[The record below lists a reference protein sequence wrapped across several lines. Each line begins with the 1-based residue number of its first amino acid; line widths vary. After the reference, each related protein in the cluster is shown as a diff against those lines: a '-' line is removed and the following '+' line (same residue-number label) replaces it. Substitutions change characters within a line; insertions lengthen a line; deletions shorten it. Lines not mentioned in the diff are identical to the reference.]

1 MDSIVTALT
10 PPGKIFDLGARP
22 PGDRSLPIM
31 AHNCGLKMVSPFSFG
46 CVVIEMCTGSRPW
59 HDLENNYQ
67 IMFKVGM
74 GAKPA
79 VPENASP
86 ELEDFLDHC
95 FQFDSKD
102 RWTADQ
108 LLDHS
113 FTKVY
118 TEAD

>member
-1 MDSIVTALT
+1 MEFWRYESVTRKFAY
-10 PPGKIFDLGARP
+10 IHRP
-22 PGDRSLPIM
+22 SLNIRSFL
-31 AHNCGLKMVSPFSFG
+31 SFG

-59 HDLENNYQ
+59 YDLENNYQ

-79 VPENASP
+79 MPENASP
-86 ELEDFLDHC
+86 ELEDFLEHC
-95 FQFDSKD
+95 LQFDSKD

-118 TEAD
+118 TESD

>member
-1 MDSIVTALT
+1 MEIC
-10 PPGKIFDLGARP
+10 IRWM
-22 PGDRSLPIM
+22 SLENLYTSTDPRQK
-31 AHNCGLKMVSPFSFG
+31 HLFYLLSFG

-59 HDLENNYQ
+59 YDLENNYQ

-79 VPENASP
+79 MPENASP
-86 ELEDFLDHC
+86 ELEDFLEHC
-95 FQFDSKD
+95 LQFDSKD

-118 TEAD
+118 TESD